1 MEKSHENFAG
11 IVWIAGGYYKIIRN
25 DSCRE
30 ICGKPISPCIVMV
43 QITSIK

>member
-1 MEKSHENFAG
+1 MEKSHGNFAV

-25 DSCRE
+25 DISRE